1 MSNLILFFSFG
12 QYTYPHVLYNENM
25 RALLRDYSHAVS
37 TFHDAHAHAVSVF
50 RKFRKEYAYPR
61 LGYVAGPLPS
71 QGSLDAGE
79 HHRVHVELAG
89 VLGQRFAFPVC
100 TMQDMLS
107 PVVLTRLKEKGFT
120 SKHYAD
126 FARNVLQSGYV
137 TDVFMAPGWEESGT
151 ARAEHEAAKQFG
163 LNVHYVEFG

>member
-1 MSNLILFFSFG
+1 
-12 QYTYPHVLYNENM
+12 M

-37 TFHDAHAHAVSVF
+37 TFDDAHAHAVSVF

-79 HHRVHVELAG
+79 HYRVHVELAG
-89 VLGQRFAFPVC
+89 VLGQRFPFPIC
-100 TMQDMLS
+100 TMQDMFS
-107 PVVLTRLKEKGFT
+107 PETLLRLKEKGFT

-137 TDVFMAPGWEESGT
+137 TDVFMAPGWEESKT
-151 ARAEHEAAKQFG
+151 ALVEHEAAKQFG
-163 LNVHYVEFG
+163 LSIHYIEFG

>member
-1 MSNLILFFSFG
+1 
-12 QYTYPHVLYNENM
+12 M
-25 RALLRDYSHAVS
+25 RSLLRDYSDVAS

-79 HHRVHVELAG
+79 PASPAKRGEHHRVHVELAG
-89 VLGQRFAFPVC
+89 VLGQQFAFPLC
-100 TMQDMLS
+100 TMQDMFPPQAL
-107 PVVLTRLKEKGFT
+107 LRLKDKGFT

-137 TDVFMAPGWEESGT
+137 TDVFMAPGWEESKT